1 MTGLSR
7 VTGLV
12 RDIAFAQ
19 VLGSGLLAD
28 AFFVAFRIPNFF
40 RRIFAEGAFSV
51 AFVPVYSEYEAH
63 GGEAR
68 AKAFLDLMFGRLCLI
83 LLAVTALGVLGAPV
97 LVMVLAPGF
106 QSEPEKFQ
114 STIDALRFT
123 FPYLFFISLVA
134 MAGGILNT
142 RDRFSV
148 PALTP
153 LLLNVCLIGAIFL
166 LVPRYENAAVALG
179 LGVLIAG
186 VVQFGFQ
193 LPFLRL

>member
-1 MTGLSR
+1 MTSLSR

-51 AFVPVYSEYEAH
+51 AFVPVYSEYETQ

-83 LLAVTALGVLGAPV
+83 LLA
-97 LVMVLAPGF
+97 
-106 QSEPEKFQ
+106 
-114 STIDALRFT
+114 
-123 FPYLFFISLVA
+123 
-134 MAGGILNT
+134 
-142 RDRFSV
+142 
-148 PALTP
+148 
-153 LLLNVCLIGAIFL
+153 
-166 LVPRYENAAVALG
+166 
-179 LGVLIAG
+179 
-186 VVQFGFQ
+186 
-193 LPFLRL
+193 

>member
-40 RRIFAEGAFSV
+40 RRIFAEGAFSA
-51 AFVPVYSEYEAH
+51 AFVPVYSEYEVQ

-83 LLAVTALGVLGAPV
+83 LLSVTVIGVIGAPV
-97 LVMVLAPGF
+97 LVMILAPGF
-106 QSEPEKFQ
+106 QS
-114 STIDALRFT
+114 
-123 FPYLFFISLVA
+123 
-134 MAGGILNT
+134 
-142 RDRFSV
+142 
-148 PALTP
+148 
-153 LLLNVCLIGAIFL
+153 
-166 LVPRYENAAVALG
+166 
-179 LGVLIAG
+179 
-186 VVQFGFQ
+186 
-193 LPFLRL
+193 